1 MLVLGKS
8 SYFREPQV
16 GELSYFGQ
24 NICMA
29 FSEIFHTQWPNAL
42 EPSFIAHLVIRN
54 FPKNEQPKCLKIS
67 RNPESGKACDLPC
80 KNTIFQGLLILEEIC
95 DILKEVN
102 QLVDLFVS
110 RSVKKQLS
118 ERISSISNQRL
129 STYCKCL
136 FLNPDKWC
144 VFSPTNSCQ
153 GRFLHSFYIRCGWKL
168 QMWLK

>member
-16 GELSYFGQ
+16 GEYYYILARIYVWLFRKYFIHNGQ
-24 NICMA
+24 MPWSLRSSLTWW
-29 FSEIFHTQWPNAL
+29 SEISQKRTAQV
-42 EPSFIAHLVIRN
+42 S
-54 FPKNEQPKCLKIS
+54 KIS
-67 RNPESGKACDLPC
+67 RNQESGKACDLPC
-80 KNTIFQGLLILEEIC
+80 KKKIFQGLLILEEIC

-110 RSVKKQLS
+110 RSVTQLS

-153 GRFLHSFYIRCGWKL
+153 GRVLHSFYIRCGWKL